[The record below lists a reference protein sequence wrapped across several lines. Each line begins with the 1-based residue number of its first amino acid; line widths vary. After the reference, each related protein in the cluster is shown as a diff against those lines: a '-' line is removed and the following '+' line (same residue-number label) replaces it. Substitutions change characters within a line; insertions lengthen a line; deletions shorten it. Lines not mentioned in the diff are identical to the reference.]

1 MKKILSVILA
11 FAVCFAFT
19 PFMNE
24 AKAAAYSA
32 PQNVSVDWGGY
43 IDYGSSLVVKYSAG
57 ADVQKAK
64 EDGKDVYA
72 QIDWKL
78 TGPGV
83 NDSWKYSASWDRME
97 KGIENNDAEYV
108 EIGLYGGSEPESYSI
123 LDFAEPAESFVKYIP
138 SAAVNSVK
146 VKDDTCTGIDYNK
159 YGVDVRVRFIA
170 RTYNEEAGEYSYENS
185 DWSPVESYGRF
196 SDDYASMY
204 NLLINPDFEEGLTGW
219 TNPDGKWGVVPE
231 ESGYGTRHGRFMAWG
246 TKSAS
251 VEKSET
257 YIYQDVSLAGHAVD
271 ETVVFN
277 TLLCNYDQPPH
288 DMGIVKL
295 VFLDADGKTVET
307 YKQTQRNPNWNSQ
320 SIIASIPEKAVT
332 ARAYLMG
339 HRYVGSDIDAYYD
352 YCSLVIKPEKVYPV
366 KITEASNKS
375 KAKLGDKLY
384 LTADNSKTKEPSA
397 YTWSSSY
404 NTAATVDATG
414 VVTMKTDAA
423 DGVAIYAKDNESGV
437 TGVYWI
443 NSDEENGSSVVT
455 SPAKPA
461 KPAISSLTK
470 LTKGFTVKWK
480 KKSGVSGYQ
489 IRYSTSSKMTN
500 AKTVTVKGASTVSKK
515 ITKLKAKKKYYVQ
528 IRSYKTVNGS
538 KIYSSWSTKKYVTT
552 K

>member
-1 MKKILSVILA
+1 MKKILAVFLA
-11 FAVCFAFT
+11 FAMCFAFT
-19 PFMNE
+19 PFMDE
-24 AKAAAYSA
+24 AKAAAVSA

-43 IDYGSSLVVKYSAG
+43 ISYGSSVVVKYTAG
-57 ADVQKAK
+57 ADVQKATD
-64 EDGKDVYA
+64 DGKNVTA

-78 TGPGV
+78 TGPGIT
-83 NDSWKYSASWDRME
+83 DSWKYSAAWDRIE
-97 KGIENNDAEYV
+97 KSIEGNDAEYV
-108 EIGLYGGSEPESYSI
+108 DTGASSGENSYSI
-123 LDFAEPAESFVKYIP
+123 LDFAEPAESFTKYIP
-138 SAAVNSVK
+138 ASAVSSVK
-146 VKDDTCTGIDYNK
+146 VKDETCTGVDYNK
-159 YGVDVRVRFIA
+159 YGVDVRVRFVVS
-170 RTYNEEAGEYSYENS
+170 TWNEETGEYSYESS
-185 DWSPVESYGRF
+185 DWAPVESYGRF

-204 NLLINPDFEEGLTGW
+204 NLFINPDFEEGLTGW
-219 TNPDGKWGVVPE
+219 TNPDGKWGIVHE
-231 ESGYGTRHGRFMAWG
+231 ESGYGARHGRFLAWG
-246 TKSAS
+246 VKSGS
-251 VEKSET
+251 LDKNET
-257 YIYQDVSLAGHAVD
+257 YIYQDVSLAGHAAD

-277 TLLCNYDQPPH
+277 TLVCNYDQPPH
-288 DMGIVKL
+288 DMGIIKL
-295 VFLDADGKTVET
+295 VFLDAEGKTVET

-339 HRYVGSDIDAYYD
+339 HRYVGNDIDAYYD
-352 YCSLVIKPEKVYPV
+352 YCSLIIKPEKVYPV

-375 KAKLGDKLY
+375 KAKLGDKLN
-384 LTADNSKTKEPSA
+384 LTADNSKTKDPSA

-404 NTAATVDATG
+404 NTAATVDANG

-470 LTKGFTVKWK
+470 VTKGFTVKWK

-500 AKTVTVKGASTVSKK
+500 AKKVTVKGASTVSKK

-538 KIYSSWSTKKYVTT
+538 KVYSSWSTKKYVTT